1 MHAQAHTQF
10 FMKFMVMNASRD
22 TRLVRFRYV
31 NNFHD
36 EFDHWVI
43 EVFVVVDVEKVITE
57 TAEEKFIFSARSS
70 QGQPGAARSSQEQP
84 GAARGSQEQPGAARG
99 SQEQP

>member
-1 MHAQAHTQF
+1 
-10 FMKFMVMNASRD
+10 MKFMVMNASRD

-43 EVFVVVDVEKVITE
+43 DVFVVVDVAKVITE

-70 QGQPGAARSSQEQP
+70 QGQPGAARGSQGQEQQ
-84 GAARGSQEQPGAARG
+84 GAARNSQGGPRGARAARN
-99 SQEQP
+99 